1 LSGGAGAAGGISIHD
16 QRFYY
21 HTKQNKKETMSGV
34 AHIIP
39 SSSSSSVSAPSS
51 DQILESLKII
61 SVMKPGQKLAAVPG
75 QPLGITIQDTSS
87 GWLTQALCRLW
98 YGDGR
103 DKTLRLLH
111 VIFDH
116 AFAAMEAHLGGA
128 GNNGNPTSLT
138 PLQQF
143 RGAKMVE
150 RLTEAVRVALRGVT
164 ALEETY
170 ATDINHSCKLSLLA
184 EKTLMRLE
192 EVKYWSAAA
201 VTDPVIE

>member
-1 LSGGAGAAGGISIHD
+1 
-16 QRFYY
+16 
-21 HTKQNKKETMSGV
+21 MSGV
-34 AHIIP
+34 GIP
-39 SSSSSSVSAPSS
+39 SSSSSSPSS

-103 DKTLRLLH
+103 DKTIRLLH

-128 GNNGNPTSLT
+128 GAGGNLT

-143 RGAKMVE
+143 RGEKMVE
-150 RLTEAVRVALRGVT
+150 RLTGAVRGALRGVI

-170 ATDINHSCKLSLLA
+170 AADINHSCKLSLLA
-184 EKTLMRLE
+184 EKTQMRLE
-192 EVKYWSAAA
+192 EVKYWSVAA
-201 VTDPVIE
+201 TEPVVE

>member
-1 LSGGAGAAGGISIHD
+1 MSCNNNISTISTLTPNNIS
-16 QRFYY
+16 Q
-21 HTKQNKKETMSGV
+21 
-34 AHIIP
+34 
-39 SSSSSSVSAPSS
+39 

-61 SVMKPGQKLAAVPG
+61 SVIKPGQKLAATPG

-116 AFAAMEAHLGGA
+116 AFAAMETYLTNSEA
-128 GNNGNPTSLT
+128 LT

-143 RGAKMVE
+143 RGSKMVD
-150 RLTEAVRVALRGVT
+150 RLTEAVRAALKGVS

-170 ATDINHSCKLSLLA
+170 GSDVNHSCKLSLLV
-184 EKTLMRLE
+184 EKTRMRLE
-192 EVKYWSAAA
+192 EIKYWAGHKN
-201 VTDPVIE
+201 DE

>member
-1 LSGGAGAAGGISIHD
+1 MISGSAI
-16 QRFYY
+16 
-21 HTKQNKKETMSGV
+21 
-34 AHIIP
+34 
-39 SSSSSSVSAPSS
+39 SSSGSTPLPPPSS

-116 AFAAMEAHLGGA
+116 AFAVMEAHLGG
-128 GNNGNPTSLT
+128 GSGSGGTLTS
-138 PLQQF
+138 LQQF
-143 RGAKMVE
+143 RGSKMVE
-150 RLTEAVRVALRGVT
+150 RLTEAVRAALRGVA

-170 ATDINHSCKLSLLA
+170 AADINHSCKLSLLA
-184 EKTLMRLE
+184 EKTRMRLE
-192 EVKYWSAAA
+192 EVKYWAGVAADPMGA
-201 VTDPVIE
+201 VE